1 MAAARRE
8 GGRLPAGPGPVR
20 GRNGTTHD
28 VRARLR
34 NVAAWLLWLIA
45 AGLFAGGEM
54 ASLDLVLL
62 MFAGGA
68 LGGMGV
74 ALLGGPV
81 LLQLAAFVIVS
92 AGLLLVIRPIAK
104 RHLVDRTPEQIDGVA
119 VFVGRTAVV
128 SERVDE
134 NSGRVR
140 MGHDEWTARTQLD
153 GEAYEVGDEV
163 RIVQIEGPI
172 AYVSHT

>member
-1 MAAARRE
+1 M
-8 GGRLPAGPGPVR
+8 
-20 GRNGTTHD
+20 
-28 VRARLR
+28 
-34 NVAAWLLWLIA
+34 AAWLLWLIA
-45 AGLFAGGEM
+45 AGLFAAGEM

-92 AGLLLVIRPIAK
+92 AGLLVVLRPIAK

-119 VFVGRTAVV
+119 VYVGRTAVV
-128 SERVDE
+128 SERVDGD
-134 NSGRVR
+134 SGRVR
-140 MGHDEWTARTQLD
+140 MGADEWTARTQLD
-153 GEAYEVGDEV
+153 GEAYDVGAEV
-163 RIVQIEGPI
+163 RIVQIDGPI